1 MFPDEDGERFCLMCG
16 ERTYDWLS
24 TFLDRLLDA
33 MERQALKEQFLVPS
47 CLDSPPPQPS
57 PVEGEGVRLFLS
69 PPPLRGRVR
78 EGVAHYDNP

>member
-33 MERQALKEQFLVPS
+33 MERQALREQFLVPS
-47 CLDSPPPQPS
+47 S
-57 PVEGEGVRLFLS
+57 EFRGE
-69 PPPLRGRVR
+69 R
-78 EGVAHYDNP
+78 EPGTRN

>member
-33 MERQALKEQFLVPS
+33 MERQALREQFRVS
-47 CLDSPPPQPS
+47 SS
-57 PVEGEGVRLFLS
+57 EFRGEGMLNQEPGTRNQEL
-69 PPPLRGRVR
+69 GTQ
-78 EGVAHYDNP
+78 N